1 MSAISNVNA
10 IHIVRCS
17 WCSRLGHEQTNC
29 PIWIGCIAHE
39 REKQL
44 RLEEMQCESYDEHPH
59 DGLYALAGLG
69 SGMLLS
75 LGVWAFVGYL
85 VFLWAR

>member
-1 MSAISNVNA
+1 MNAISNVQA

-44 RLEEMQCESYDEHPH
+44 RLKERQKESIGERSFDTK
-59 DGLYALAGLG
+59 DSLDAIRGICSGLLVSAAI
-69 SGMLLS
+69 
-75 LGVWAFVGYL
+75 WAVVGYL
-85 VFLWAR
+85 VLR